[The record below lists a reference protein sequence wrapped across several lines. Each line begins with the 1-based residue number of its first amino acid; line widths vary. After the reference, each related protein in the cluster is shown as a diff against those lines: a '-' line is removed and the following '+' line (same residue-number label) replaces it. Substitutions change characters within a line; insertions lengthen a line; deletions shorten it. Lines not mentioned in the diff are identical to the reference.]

1 MTYDETVDYIESI
14 PKFTTK
20 TSLDHTWRILDRLGH
35 PEEGMRIIHVAGTN
49 GKGSVCAYLNSMLM
63 EGGYRVGLFTSPHLI
78 RINERYQINGEMV
91 SDAVFTE
98 AFDRV
103 MAAAKLTMAEGDAHP
118 TYFETLFL
126 MGLLIFREEQAD
138 YTILEVGMG
147 GRLDATNVIR
157 RPLASIITSISLDHT
172 EYLGD
177 TIPKIAS
184 EKAGIIKEGVPVIF
198 DGHDREAAGVI
209 RRRAEELGAPCFE
222 LTPGMYH
229 VVQTS
234 KKGVT
239 FDLELRAQ
247 QAASCRGADRNGER
261 SNAGRTTPDFALAGL
276 MPDGRKTVRLEI
288 PQIAE
293 YQMMNA
299 SLAFYTMELLEKD
312 HGIPEEKLAAGL
324 SKMQWPCRMETV
336 LPDVVID
343 GAHNAD
349 GIAEFVR
356 TVEHFHKDQEI
367 TLLFSC
373 VRDKRY
379 QDMIRELVEGIRPD
393 RVITTRISGYREVSE
408 DELAELFRDDG
419 AEAVFS
425 EPSPERAFDLGLA
438 LKGDGMLFC
447 VGSLYLAGELK
458 AYLNDARRN

>member
-20 TSLDHTWRILDRLGH
+20 TFLDHTRRILDRLGH
-35 PEEGMRIIHVAGTN
+35 PEEGMKIIHVAGTN

-63 EGGYRVGLFTSPHLI
+63 EGGYKVGLFTSPHLI
-78 RINERYQINGEMV
+78 RINERYQINGETV
-91 SDAVFTE
+91 SDDLFTE
-98 AFDRV
+98 AFDKV
-103 MAAAKLTMAEGDAHP
+103 MAAVKLTMAEGDTHP

-126 MGLLIFREEQAD
+126 MGLLIFREKQVD

-157 RPLASIITSISLDHT
+157 HPLASIITSISLDHT

-177 TIPKIAS
+177 TIPEIAF

-198 DGHDREAAGVI
+198 DGHDGEASEVI
-209 RRRAEELGAPCFE
+209 RKRAEELGAPCYE
-222 LTPGMYH
+222 LTPAMYH
-229 VVQTS
+229 AVRTT
-234 KKGVT
+234 KEGVT
-239 FDLELRAQ
+239 FDF
-247 QAASCRGADRNGER
+247 
-261 SNAGRTTPDFALAGL
+261 TPDDTAA
-276 MPDGRKTVRLEI
+276 VRLRI

-299 SLAFYTMELLEKD
+299 SLAFFTMKLLEKV
-312 HGIPEEKLAAGL
+312 HGIPEEKLATGL
-324 SKMQWPCRMETV
+324 SRMKWPCRMETV
-336 LPDVVID
+336 LPDVIID

-379 QDMIRELVEGIRPD
+379 RDMIRELVEGIHPD
-393 RVITTRISGYREVSE
+393 RVITTRISGSREVSE
-408 DELAELFRDDG
+408 DELAELFRNDG
-419 AEAVFS
+419 AVAVFS
-425 EPSPERAFDLGLA
+425 EPSPERAFDLALA
-438 LKGDGMLFC
+438 LKENGMLFC

-458 AYLNDARRN
+458 AYLDAAKRN

>member
-20 TSLDHTWRILDRLGH
+20 TSLDHTRRILDRLGH
-35 PEEGMRIIHVAGTN
+35 PEEGMKIIHVAGTN
-49 GKGSVCAYLNSMLM
+49 GKGSVCAYLNSMLV
-63 EGGYRVGLFTSPHLI
+63 EGGYKVGLFTSPHLI
-78 RINERYQINGEMV
+78 RINERYQINGETV
-91 SDAVFTE
+91 SDDLFTE
-98 AFDRV
+98 AFDKV
-103 MAAAKLTMAEGDAHP
+103 MAAVKLTMAEGDTHP

-126 MGLLIFREEQAD
+126 MGLLIFREKQVD

-157 RPLASIITSISLDHT
+157 HPLASIITSISLDHT

-177 TIPKIAS
+177 TIPEIAF

-198 DGHDREAAGVI
+198 DGHDGEASEVI
-209 RRRAEELGAPCFE
+209 RKRAEGLGAPCYE
-222 LTPGMYH
+222 LTPAMYH
-229 VVQTS
+229 AVRTT
-234 KKGVT
+234 KEGVT
-239 FDLELRAQ
+239 FDF
-247 QAASCRGADRNGER
+247 
-261 SNAGRTTPDFALAGL
+261 TPDDTAA
-276 MPDGRKTVRLEI
+276 VRLRI

-299 SLAFYTMELLEKD
+299 SLAFFTMKLLEKV
-312 HGIPEEKLAAGL
+312 HRIPEEKLATGL
-324 SKMQWPCRMETV
+324 YRMKWPCRMETV
-336 LPDVVID
+336 LPDVIID

-379 QDMIRELVEGIRPD
+379 RDMIRELVEGIHPD
-393 RVITTRISGYREVSE
+393 RVITTRISGYREISE

-419 AEAVFS
+419 TEEVFS
-425 EPSPERAFDLGLA
+425 EPSPERAFDLALA
-438 LKGDGMLFC
+438 LKEDGMLFC

-458 AYLNDARRN
+458 AYLNAAKRN

>member
-1 MTYDETVDYIESI
+1 LTYDEAVDYIESI

-20 TSLDHTWRILDRLGH
+20 TSLDHTRRILDKLGH
-35 PEEGMRIIHVAGTN
+35 PEKGMKIIHVAGTN

-63 EGGYRVGLFTSPHLI
+63 EGGYKVGLFTSPHLI
-78 RINERYQINGEMV
+78 RINERYQINGESV
-91 SDAVFTE
+91 SDAMFTD
-98 AFDRV
+98 AFERV
-103 MAAAKLTMAEGDAHP
+103 MAAVKLTMAEGDAHP

-126 MGLLIFREEQAD
+126 MGVLIFREEQVD

-157 RPLASIITSISLDHT
+157 HPLASIITSISLDHT

-177 TIPKIAS
+177 TIPKIAF
-184 EKAGIIKEGVPVIF
+184 EKAGIIKEGVPVVF
-198 DGHDREAAGVI
+198 DGQDEEAAEVI
-209 RRRAEELGAPCFE
+209 RKRAEELGAPCYE
-222 LTPGMYH
+222 LIPDMYH
-229 VVQTS
+229 AVHTA
-234 KKGVT
+234 KDGVT
-239 FDLELRAQ
+239 FDLREQRN
-247 QAASCRGADRNGER
+247 ASGCDAGKCGE
-261 SNAGRTTPDFALAGL
+261 
-276 MPDGRKTVRLEI
+276 KTVRLKI

-299 SLAFYTMELLEKD
+299 SLAFFAMELLEKD

-324 SKMQWPCRMETV
+324 SRMKWPCRMETV
-336 LPDVVID
+336 LPDVIID

-373 VRDKRY
+373 VKDKRY
-379 QDMIRELVEGIRPD
+379 QDMIRELVEGIHPD

-408 DELAELFRDDG
+408 EELADLFRNDG

-438 LKGDGMLFC
+438 LKEDGMLFC

-458 AYLNDARRN
+458 AYLNDTKRN